1 MKTIKIGLVG
11 FGTIGTG
18 VAKLL
23 LLHKERIS
31 RRTGFDVQLVKIVDT
46 DLARDRGIPLPEG
59 ILSADY
65 HDILNDPE
73 VSIVVQLIGG
83 TGIER
88 TIMLEMLAA
97 GKNIVTANKALLAT
111 HGEEIF
117 EAARQKNASVA
128 FEAAVGGGIP
138 IIAAIAE
145 SLAANEIQSIH
156 AILNGTCNFIL
167 SNMEE
172 HGSSYASTLKE
183 AQRLGYAEANPAMD
197 VEGMDT
203 AQKLAILSH
212 IAFGVNPDWKQIPRI
227 GIETVDGVDFR
238 YANMLGYSIK
248 LLAIARRIK
257 ASDGEMDRL
266 ELSVSPTLV
275 SKSSPL
281 GDVKGAFNAVSVIGD
296 AVGHSFYYGLGAGEM
311 PTASAVVADVI
322 DTIVGRTKI
331 TFDTLELWN
340 PSRKVRSDIQLA
352 APESVVGKYYLRVLV
367 EDRAGV
373 MAEVANALGSSGIS
387 IASLIQEGTSDED
400 NRFVQLII
408 MTHET
413 TEGAVDG
420 AVEKLS
426 HLDCVKSDIIRMR
439 IYDEK

>member
-1 MKTIKIGLVG
+1 METIKVGLIG

-18 VAKLL
+18 VARLL
-23 LLHKERIS
+23 LEQAKRIS
-31 RRTGFDVQLVKIVDT
+31 LKTGKNVKLVKIADT
-46 DLARDRGIPLPEG
+46 DVTRPRNVKLPKG
-59 ILSADY
+59 ILTTDY

-73 VSIVVQLIGG
+73 ISVVVQLIGG

-88 TIMLEMLAA
+88 EIMLEMLAA

-111 HGEEIF
+111 CGEEIF
-117 EAARQKNASVA
+117 NAARKKGCSVA

-138 IIAAIAE
+138 IIAAISE

-172 HGSSYASTLKE
+172 NGSDYAPTLAE
-183 AQRLGYAEANPAMD
+183 AQRLGFAEANPAMD
-197 VEGMDT
+197 VEGSDT

-212 IAFGVNPDWKQIPRI
+212 IAFGVRVNWKNIPKV
-227 GIETVDGVDFR
+227 GIETVSGVDFR
-238 YANMLGYSIK
+238 YAKLLGYSIK
-248 LLAIARRIK
+248 LLATARRIK
-257 ASDGEMDRL
+257 GKRSEHDKL

-275 SKSSPL
+275 SRKSPL
-281 GDVKGAFNAVSVIGD
+281 GEVKGAFNAVSVMGD

-331 TFDTLELWN
+331 TFQTLDLFDQEKL
-340 PSRKVRSDIQLA
+340 PADGIALA
-352 APESVVGKYYLRVLV
+352 APEDTTGRYYLRVTV

-373 MAEVANALGSSGIS
+373 MAEIADVLGKAGIS
-387 IASLIQEGTSDED
+387 IASLIQEDSAEQ
-400 NRFVQLII
+400 NAKRVSLII

-413 TEGAVDG
+413 TEGAVSN
-420 AVEKLS
+420 AIAQINKMK
-426 HLDCVKSDIIRMR
+426 CVKTRTMKMR
-439 IYDEK
+439 IYG